1 MPDPVSAISSISG
14 LEPLQPLAQAG
25 KPGEFQS
32 VLEGTIQKLESVNN
46 DATDAVQKFLTG
58 ESEELHTTV
67 LAAQKAE
74 IVKAVDTPNRVI
86 IKVHP
91 IKIWHWDLGKMVGVR

>member
-1 MPDPVSAISSISG
+1 MLDPVSAISSISG
-14 LEPLQPLAQAG
+14 LGPLQPLAPAG

-58 ESEELHTTV
+58 ENEELHTTV

-74 IVKAVDTPNRVI
+74 IAF
-86 IKVHP
+86 
-91 IKIWHWDLGKMVGVR
+91 DLGLQVRNKVVSAYQEIMRMQM

>member
-1 MPDPVSAISSISG
+1 
-14 LEPLQPLAQAG
+14 LQPLAQAG

-58 ESEELHTTV
+58 ENEELHTTV
-67 LAAQKAE
+67 LATQKAE
-74 IVKAVDTPNRVI
+74 IAF
-86 IKVHP
+86 
-91 IKIWHWDLGKMVGVR
+91 DLGLQVRNKVVSAYQEIMRMQM

>member
-1 MPDPVSAISSISG
+1 MLDPVSAISSVSS
-14 LEPLQPLAQAG
+14 LEPLQPLAPAG

-58 ESEELHTTV
+58 ENEELHTTV

-74 IVKAVDTPNRVI
+74 IAF
-86 IKVHP
+86 
-91 IKIWHWDLGKMVGVR
+91 DLGLQVRNKVVSAYQEIMRMQM

>member
-14 LEPLQPLAQAG
+14 LGPLQPLAPAG

-58 ESEELHTTV
+58 ENEELHTTV

-74 IVKAVDTPNRVI
+74 IAF
-86 IKVHP
+86 
-91 IKIWHWDLGKMVGVR
+91 DLGLQVRNKVVSAYQEIMRMQM

>member
-1 MPDPVSAISSISG
+1 MLDPVSAISSISG
-14 LEPLQPLAQAG
+14 LGPLQPLAPAG

-32 VLEGTIQKLESVNN
+32 VLEGTIQKLESANN

-58 ESEELHTTV
+58 ENEELHTTV

-74 IVKAVDTPNRVI
+74 IAF
-86 IKVHP
+86 
-91 IKIWHWDLGKMVGVR
+91 DLGLQVRNKVVSAYQEIMRMQM